1 MVKTRRQEMT
11 HHSHPFQGHS
21 VEEPAQ
27 TEGALIRW
35 APYYDL
41 VTNLMTVG
49 QAHRLRK
56 TTVDQALI
64 EPGDNVLDV
73 GCGTGEVTLAAK
85 VRAKHGNA
93 YGIDPA
99 PEMIA
104 VARNKAARKKLD
116 IDFRVGVIESLP
128 FPDSSMDVVTSSLMV
143 HHLPEDLKVR
153 GLAEIY
159 RVLKPGGRLLIA
171 DFMRP
176 TGSFLNHLF
185 IAFTRHQRLQKGI
198 EDLQALLRDAGFRQI
213 VQPDEKVLII
223 GFIRAMK

>member
-1 MVKTRRQEMT
+1 MT
-11 HHSHPFQGHS
+11 HHPHSHTA
-21 VEEPAQ
+21 ERPAQ
-27 TEGALIRW
+27 TEGTLIRW

-41 VTNLMTVG
+41 VTNFMTLG
-49 QAHRLRK
+49 QARRLR
-56 TTVDQALI
+56 TVTVDQALI
-64 EPGDNVLDV
+64 KPGDSVLDV

-85 VRAKHGNA
+85 TRAKHGSV

-104 VARNKAARKKLD
+104 VARKKAARKGLD
-116 IDFRVGVIESLP
+116 IDFRVGVIEALP
-128 FPDSSMDVVTSSLMV
+128 FPDSSIDVVTSSLMM
-143 HHLPEDLKVR
+143 HHLPEDLKAR

-185 IAFTRHQRLQKGI
+185 IAFTRHQGLQKGI
-198 EDLQALLRDAGFRQI
+198 EDLQGLLKNAGFGQI
-213 VQPDEKVLII
+213 TRAEEKVLVI
-223 GFIRAMK
+223 GFIRAAKS

>member
-1 MVKTRRQEMT
+1 MA
-11 HHSHPFQGHS
+11 HHFHT
-21 VEEPAQ
+21 VEQPAQ
-27 TEGALIRW
+27 TEGRLIRW

-41 VTNLMTVG
+41 AVNITTLG
-49 QAHRLRK
+49 QAQPLRRM
-56 TTVDQALI
+56 TVDQALI
-64 EPGDNVLDV
+64 KPGDSVLDV
-73 GCGTGEVTLAAK
+73 GCGTGEVTLLAK
-85 VRAKHGNA
+85 TRAKDGKV

-104 VARNKAARKKLD
+104 VARNKAARKGRE

-128 FPDSSMDVVTSSLMV
+128 FTDASMDVVTSSLMM
-143 HHLPEDLKVR
+143 HHLPDDLKVR

-185 IAFTRHQRLQKGI
+185 IAFTRHHGLKSGV
-198 EDLQALLRDAGFRQI
+198 EDLQKPLKDAGFSQI
-213 VQPDEKVLII
+213 AKLEEQILII
-223 GFIRAMK
+223 GFVRAIK

>member
-1 MVKTRRQEMT
+1 MI
-11 HHSHPFQGHS
+11 HHSHSHS
-21 VEEPAQ
+21 NEQAAQ
-27 TEGALIRW
+27 TEGSLIRW

-41 VTNLMTVG
+41 VTNLMTLG
-49 QAHRLRK
+49 NARRLRRA
-56 TTVDQALI
+56 TVEHALI
-64 EPGDNVLDV
+64 VPGDSVLDV

-85 VRAKHGNA
+85 ARAKHGTV

-104 VARNKAARKKLD
+104 VARKKADRKRLE

-128 FPDSSMDVVTSSLMV
+128 LPDASIDVVTSSLMM
-143 HHLPEDLKVR
+143 HHLPEQLKVR
-153 GLAEIY
+153 GLAEVY

-185 IAFTRHQRLQKGI
+185 IAFTRHRGLQKGI
-198 EDLQALLRDAGFRQI
+198 EDLQGLLENAGFGQI
-213 VQPDEKVLII
+213 TRVEEKILVI
-223 GFIRAMK
+223 GFLRAMK

>member
-1 MVKTRRQEMT
+1 MA
-11 HHSHPFQGHS
+11 HHFHSHSAEQ
-21 VEEPAQ
+21 PAQ

-41 VTNLMTVG
+41 VTNFMTLG

-56 TTVDQALI
+56 VTVEQALI
-64 EPGDNVLDV
+64 KPGDSVLDV
-73 GCGTGEVTLAAK
+73 GCGTGEVTLPAK
-85 VRAKHGNA
+85 MRAQEGNV

-104 VARNKAARKKLD
+104 VARKKAELKKLD
-116 IDFRVGVIESLP
+116 IDFRVGVIEALP
-128 FPDSSMDVVTSSLMV
+128 FPDASLDVVTSSLMM
-143 HHLPEDLKVR
+143 HHLPDDLKGR

-176 TGSFLNHLF
+176 TGTFLNHLF
-185 IAFTRHQRLQKGI
+185 IALTRHQGLQMGI
-198 EDLQALLRDAGFRQI
+198 EDLQILLKEAGFSHI
-213 VQPDEKVLII
+213 TTSEKQVLVI
-223 GFIRAMK
+223 GFVRATK